1 MRFGLIVGIVIAMV
15 LTVALWIVAQQG
27 REARM
32 RPAAEGIDPMQE
44 PGDEVV
50 DQALLQIPGVDS
62 SFIKTRW
69 MDVVLGPDVSDFDAV
84 KLEIFLR
91 HANARSCT
99 CGCGYTLA
107 ACRTYDP
114 SCPVSGPIV
123 EALTDSVRAG
133 HLRSA
138 DGLRTRPEGVL
149 EALHGG

>member
-1 MRFGLIVGIVIAMV
+1 MRFGTIVGIVAAVV
-15 LTVALWIVAQQG
+15 LTGALWMVARQG

-32 RPAAEGIDPMQE
+32 RPAEEGIDPME
-44 PGDEVV
+44 TAGDEVV

-69 MDVVLGPDVSDFDAV
+69 MDVVLGPDVSDFDDAQRELFV
-84 KLEIFLR
+84 R
-91 HANARSCT
+91 HANARPCT

-123 EALTDSVRAG
+123 EALADSVRAG
-133 HLRSA
+133 HIRSA
-138 DGLRTRPEGVL
+138 EGLRMRPETVQ